1 MSNTSDPA
9 TPDRSGEAAGARVD
23 PSAGTSAGPGAGA
36 EGAAGLTA
44 RLNHA
49 QPYALGLFRIVVGLL
64 FACHGAAS
72 LFGVLGGAVG
82 GGTVGAGVW
91 PGWYAAVIQLV
102 AGGLVLLGL
111 GTRGAAFLASGSMA
125 YAYFKVHQPEG
136 LFPLQNGGEPS
147 ALFCWVFL
155 LLVFTGPGALAL
167 DRLFGAGAR
176 NGADLTARERKT
188 AEKSE
193 KREERA
199 TPITA

>member
-1 MSNTSDPA
+1 MSKTSNPGNPGTSDEPA
-9 TPDRSGEAAGARVD
+9 VTAADTGKGA
-23 PSAGTSAGPGAGA
+23 GAGA

-44 RLNHA
+44 RLDQA
-49 QPYALGLFRIVVGLL
+49 QPYALGLFRIVAGLL

-72 LFGVLGGAVG
+72 LFGVLGGSKG
-82 GGTVGAGVW
+82 GGTVDMGTW

-111 GTRGAAFLASGSMA
+111 GTRSAAFLASGSMA

-136 LFPLQNGGEPS
+136 LFPLQNGGELS

-167 DRLFGAGAR
+167 DRLFGAGTR
-176 NGADLTARERKT
+176 DGADATAREGKASEHGECEEQGTPVT
-188 AEKSE
+188 A
-193 KREERA
+193 
-199 TPITA
+199 